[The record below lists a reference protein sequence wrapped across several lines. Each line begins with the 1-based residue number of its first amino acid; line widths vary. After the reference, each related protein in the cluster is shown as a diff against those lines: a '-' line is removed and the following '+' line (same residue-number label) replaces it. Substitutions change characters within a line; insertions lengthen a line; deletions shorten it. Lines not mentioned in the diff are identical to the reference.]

1 MLSDTIAEIKLVD
14 NSLAERYW
22 RNLVEDRE
30 DRIEIAGK
38 KTAEELD
45 KYRTKVAIERQKVD
59 VCR

>member
-30 DRIEIAGK
+30 DRIEVAEK
-38 KTAEELD
+38 KTTEELS

-59 VCR
+59 ICR

>member
-38 KTAEELD
+38 KTAEELG
-45 KYRTKVAIERQKVD
+45 KYRTKVAIL
-59 VCR
+59 

>member
-30 DRIEIAGK
+30 DRIEIAEK
-38 KTAEELD
+38 KTTEELG

-59 VCR
+59 ICR

>member
-30 DRIEIAGK
+30 DRIEIVEK
-38 KTAEELD
+38 KD
-45 KYRTKVAIERQKVD
+45 YGRIR
-59 VCR
+59 